1 MKWYKRDPKDAREG
15 MRTLTLEERGAYN
28 TLLDLI
34 YETDNNVHDDDRY
47 LAGVMGCD
55 LRIWKRIR
63 ARLLEIGKI
72 QLEGGYI
79 RNVRATNTLSQ
90 ALATAD
96 VNATNGRKS
105 GDKRRKTN
113 NLEERTTEPKAKHI
127 DIDREIDK
135 GETPLPPSNA
145 KPVPGPGALRAEADA
160 RRAKAKRWPEFRAAY
175 PKREGGQSWPAAE
188 RKYVAVVASGVS
200 EDAIIDGARRYGE
213 NLRATGNAGT
223 RFVKHASAWLNQ
235 KGWDDEYLTGTGSG
249 RRQQSD
255 LMDALNAGV
264 REAADRA
271 GHHSPGEG
279 NGDWPG
285 TIDATFTEI

>member
-63 ARLLEIGKI
+63 TRLLEMGKI

-90 ALATAD
+90 AVATAD

-105 GDKRRKTN
+105 GAKRRKTN
-113 NLEERTTEPKAKHI
+113 DLEERTAEQKPKHI
-127 DIDREIDK
+127 DIDKEIDK
-135 GETPLPPSNA
+135 GETPLPPSDA
-145 KPVPGPGALRAEADA
+145 KPIPGPGAIRAEADS
-160 RRAKAKRWPEFRAAY
+160 RRAMAARWPEFRETY
-175 PKREGGQSWPAAE
+175 PKREGGQSWPSAQK
-188 RKYVAVVASGVS
+188 KYVAYVASGIGEEV
-200 EDAIIDGARRYGE
+200 IIAGARRYADH
-213 NLRATGNAGT
+213 LRATHKFGT
-223 RFVKHASAWLNQ
+223 QYVKQAHTWLNQ
-235 KGWDDEYLTGTGSG
+235 RGWEDEYLAGTGTG
-249 RRQQSD
+249 RRPGSD
-255 LMDALNAGV
+255 LMDAFDNRI
-264 REAADRA
+264 REAEDRA
-271 GHHSPGEG
+271 GHHPPGEG